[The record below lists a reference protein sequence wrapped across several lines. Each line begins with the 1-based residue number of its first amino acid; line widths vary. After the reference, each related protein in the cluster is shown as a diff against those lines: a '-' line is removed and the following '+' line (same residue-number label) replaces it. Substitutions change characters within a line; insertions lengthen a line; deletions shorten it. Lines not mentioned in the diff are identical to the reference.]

1 MRWTLFLVVLSLF
14 VLVTVLTL
22 GAVFFGWFDVEDQY
36 ANTLFSLFVVEIGI
50 ATISLFYSLFG
61 LFRKGRGSSTKNTV
75 IQLHFDG
82 MGDPNRFIGKK
93 ASVVLYDANSNV
105 LQEQECKIFLDYGP
119 RIALSVHEL
128 AHNLFV
134 GVKLGKQFYSGSFA
148 IDSYLVDLVKTN
160 R

>member
-14 VLVTVLTL
+14 VLVTILTL
-22 GAVFFGWFDVEDQY
+22 GAVFFEWFDVKDQY
-36 ANTLFSLFVVEIGI
+36 TDTLFSLFVVEIGV
-50 ATISLFYSLFG
+50 ATISLFYSMFG
-61 LFRKGRGSSTKNTV
+61 LFRKGRHSGTRSTV

-82 MGDPNRFIGKK
+82 MGDPNRFVGKK
-93 ASVVLYDANSNV
+93 ATVVLYDGNSNV

-119 RIALSVHEL
+119 RIALSIHEL

-134 GVKLGKQFYSGSFA
+134 GVKLGKQYYSGSFA
-148 IDSYLVDLVKTN
+148 IDSYLVDLVKTD